1 MRIIYYYQTFVGMKS
16 LLSNKD
22 NLITHIH
29 LSSIHFGYNT
39 DPNGKTQSPYIH
51 LNNCPPND
59 PKFDEVWEEMKLAQT
74 KGIRVV
80 LMIGGAGGGY
90 STLFSDF
97 PTFYTLLKK
106 TIKQYPQISGI
117 DLDIEE
123 PVSLVNVRRLI
134 DAINFDFGDDF
145 IISMAPVQGSLQ
157 EDEPGMGGFVYKDL
171 FKSKEGQKIS
181 YFNGQFYG
189 DYSDGAYD
197 SVVKNGYPPEKVVM
211 GMISF
216 QDFEQNVDILKTLKK
231 KYGTEFGG
239 VFNWEYFDSP
249 PDGSTDPDK
258 WAEIMDSVLN

>member
-1 MRIIYYYQTFVGMKS
+1 MRIIYYYQTFVGMSS
-16 LLSNKD
+16 LLSNKEK
-22 NLITHIH
+22 LITHIH

-39 DPNGKTQSPYIH
+39 DSKGKNTTPYIH
-51 LNNCPPND
+51 LNNCPPGD
-59 PKFDEVWEEMKLAQT
+59 PKFDQVWKEMAEAQK

-97 PTFYTLLKK
+97 PNFYSLLKQ
-106 TIKQYPQISGI
+106 TIKDYPQISGI

-123 PVSLVNVRRLI
+123 PVSIDNVKKLI
-134 DAINFDFGDDF
+134 DAIYLDFGEDF
-145 IISMAPVQGSLQ
+145 IISMAPVQSSLQ
-157 EDEPGMGGFVYKDL
+157 GDYPGMGGFVYKDL
-171 FKSKEGQKIS
+171 FSSPQGGKIS

-189 DYSDGAYD
+189 DYSEDAYN

-216 QDFEQNVDILKTLKK
+216 QDFESNVDVIKALKK
-231 KYGTEFGG
+231 KYGAEFGG

-249 PDGSTDPDK
+249 PGGTADPNK
-258 WAEIMDSVLN
+258 WAEILSDI

>member
-16 LLSNKD
+16 LLSNKE

-39 DPNGKTQSPYIH
+39 DCYGKNPTPYIH
-51 LNNCPPND
+51 LNNCPPDD
-59 PKFDEVWEEMKLAQT
+59 PQFVQVWKDMEEAKN
-74 KGIRVV
+74 KGIKVV

-97 PTFYTLLKK
+97 PTFYNLLKE
-106 TIKQYPQISGI
+106 TIINYPQISGV

-123 PVSLVNVRRLI
+123 GVSLPDVKKLI
-134 DAINFDFGDDF
+134 DSINNDFGDNF
-145 IISMAPVQGSLQ
+145 IISMAPVQSSLQ
-157 EDEPGMGGFVYKDL
+157 FDYPGMGGFIYKDL
-171 FKSKEGQKIS
+171 YNSLQGQKIN

-189 DYSDGAYD
+189 DYSADAYD
-197 SVVKNGYPPEKVVM
+197 SVVKNGYPPDKVVM

-216 QDFEQNVDILKTLKK
+216 QDFDENVDTIKSLKK
-231 KYGTEFGG
+231 KYGKKFGG

-249 PDGSTDPDK
+249 PGGQNDPDK
-258 WAEIMDSVLN
+258 WAEILSSL

>member
-16 LLSNKD
+16 LLSQKE

-29 LSSIHFGYNT
+29 LSSIHFGYDTNT
-39 DPNGKTQSPYIH
+39 NGSKVPYIH
-51 LNNCPPND
+51 LNNCPPNNS
-59 PKFDEVWEEMKLAQT
+59 KFDEVWEEMKWA
-74 KGIRVV
+74 KNRGIHVV

-97 PTFYTLLKK
+97 PTFYGLLKS

-123 PVSLVNVRRLI
+123 PVSIENVKRLI
-134 DAINFDFGDDF
+134 NAVYNDFGEDF

-157 EDEPGMGGFVYKDL
+157 EDDPGMGGFVYKDL
-171 FKSKEGQKIS
+171 FNSKEGQRIS

-189 DYSDGAYD
+189 DYSEEGYD
-197 SVVKNGYPPEKVVM
+197 SVVKNGYPPNKVVM

-216 QDFEQNVDILKTLKK
+216 QDFQENVDTLKTLKQ
-231 KYGTEFGG
+231 KYGKDFGG